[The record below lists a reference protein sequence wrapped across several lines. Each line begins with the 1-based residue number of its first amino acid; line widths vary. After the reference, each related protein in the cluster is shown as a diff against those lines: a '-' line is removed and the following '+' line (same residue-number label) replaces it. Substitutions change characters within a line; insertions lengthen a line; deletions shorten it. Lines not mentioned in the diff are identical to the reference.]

1 MRQRAVGAGQG
12 AGWIEASWRALSAT
26 VEAASLAAHGT
37 ETRNLELGRLA
48 DGRPFVNVAS
58 AGLAAK
64 AARHASPFKKVL
76 GPLAYAVGALRAS
89 DLQWLLPCL
98 LVGVGVLGI
107 LVSVLRGNGP
117 GGRR

>member
-1 MRQRAVGAGQG
+1 
-12 AGWIEASWRALSAT
+12 
-26 VEAASLAAHGT
+26 
-37 ETRNLELGRLA
+37 LGLVFCGIA
-48 DGRPFVNVAS
+48 FIW
-58 AGLAAK
+58 LL
-64 AARHASPFKKVL
+64 H
-76 GPLAYAVGALRAS
+76 AVGALRAS

>member
-1 MRQRAVGAGQG
+1 VARPPAGRHPLNVG
-12 AGWIEASWRALSAT
+12 
-26 VEAASLAAHGT
+26 SL
-37 ETRNLELGRLA
+37 
-48 DGRPFVNVAS
+48 
-58 AGLAAK
+58 
-64 AARHASPFKKVL
+64 VL
-76 GPLAYAVGALRAS
+76 GLVFCGIAFIWLLHAVGALRAP